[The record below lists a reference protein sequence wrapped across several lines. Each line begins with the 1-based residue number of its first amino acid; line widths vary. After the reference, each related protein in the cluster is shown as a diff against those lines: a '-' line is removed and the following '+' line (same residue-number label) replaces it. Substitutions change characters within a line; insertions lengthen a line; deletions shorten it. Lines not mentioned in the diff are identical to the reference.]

1 METHTHPAF
10 DPDHPNPQDSPTS
23 PAQPEAEARPAP
35 AMPAGIY
42 PESPATPIA
51 PIQPNMAPAAAAAPE
66 HAHTPAGLIVL
77 EWLTYAFW
85 GWTVLGMSILTATVI
100 SSFVNDSDTSDFAPY
115 AIAAVLV
122 LLPISIVTDIIYT
135 KREPLKKTG
144 AAAIVMVIHAVIF
157 ALFGIGSLIAA
168 VISVITMFTSTSSSH
183 ASEVA
188 LFSAIIIFI
197 LYGVTFLRTLLPTKF
212 PWIRRAFIIFMVA
225 VVGLIAILGIVGPVA
240 KARSVRTDKLIE
252 QNLPPLST
260 AISSYATKN
269 HRLPSD
275 LNALDLSNDT
285 KLLVD
290 QNLVDYKQDSAP
302 TTSYNYNPSNYTS
315 YSTTSSS
322 TYYYEL
328 CVTYKKA
335 SSQQYPDYGGISDDG
350 YDTYPSTYSHKAG
363 NTCYKLK
370 TGAGLY

>member
-1 METHTHPAF
+1 MENYTHP
-10 DPDHPNPQDSPTS
+10 PLEPNPPAPENPLPS
-23 PAQPEAEARPAP
+23 PAPPEAVAPAAPAP
-35 AMPAGIY
+35 APAAMFAPQPNYNQPPQPAVAAAEHQHTNAGI
-42 PESPATPIA
+42 
-51 PIQPNMAPAAAAAPE
+51 
-66 HAHTPAGLIVL
+66 IVL

-100 SSFVNDSDTSDFAPY
+100 SSFLNDSDTSDFAPY

-122 LLPISIVTDIIYT
+122 LLPISIATDLIYA
-135 KREPLKKTG
+135 KREPVKKTG

-197 LYGVTFLRTLLPTKF
+197 LYGVTFLRTLLPAKF
-212 PWIRRAFIIFMVA
+212 PWLRRGFILFMVG

-252 QNLPPLST
+252 QNLPSLST
-260 AISSYATKN
+260 AINSYATKN
-269 HRLPSD
+269 NRLPSD
-275 LNALDLSNDT
+275 LNALDVSGTDA

-290 QNLVDYKQDSAP
+290 RNLVTYKQDSAP
-302 TTSYNYNPSNYTS
+302 LSANDYSNLTDTNQTFSNTST
-315 YSTTSSS
+315 

-335 SSQQYPDYGGISDDG
+335 TNKTYPDYGAGSSDG
-350 YDTYPSTYSHKAG
+350 YDTYITTYSHKAG
-363 NTCYKLK
+363 YTCYKAK
-370 TGAGLY
+370 TGY

>member
-1 METHTHPAF
+1 METHTHPAY
-10 DPDHPNPQDSPTS
+10 DPDNPNPDTVP
-23 PAQPEAEARPAP
+23 PAAP
-35 AMPAGIY
+35 AEHHTPVNPASIY
-42 PESPATPIA
+42 PEPPAMPIA
-51 PIQPNMAPAAAAAPE
+51 PIQPAVQTAAVPPAAE
-66 HAHTPAGLIVL
+66 SHHTNPGLIVL

-100 SSFVNDSDTSDFAPY
+100 SSFINDSDTSDFAPY

-122 LLPISIVTDIIYT
+122 LLPISIVTDVFYT
-135 KREPLKKTG
+135 KREPVKKSG

-168 VISVITMFTSTSSSH
+168 VISVITMFTSSSTSH

-188 LFSAIIIFI
+188 LLSAVIIFI
-197 LYGVTFLRTLLPTKF
+197 LYGVTFLRTLLPAKF
-212 PWIRRAFIIFMVA
+212 PWLRRAFILFMVG

-240 KARSVRTDKLIE
+240 KARSLRTDKLIE
-252 QNLPPLST
+252 QNLPTIST

-275 LNALDLSNDT
+275 LNSLDITNNDA
-285 KLLVD
+285 KLLLD
-290 QNLVDYKQDSAP
+290 QDLVTYKQDSPPVTAD
-302 TTSYNYNPSNYTS
+302 NYYSSNY
-315 YSTTSSS
+315 SSQTYVS
-322 TYYYEL
+322 PTAYYYEL

-335 SSQQYPDYGGISDDG
+335 TNQQYPDYGSLSDDG
-350 YDTYPSTYSHKAG
+350 YDSYPSTYTHKAG

-370 TGAGLY
+370 TGF